1 MTFSPAGM
9 FSTMMPRSD
18 DAPGGSDR
26 GRSPSGGA
34 ELIAATGKGFSF
46 KRASVAVEAAGGM
59 ARVVL
64 EQEFEN
70 PNDSVLD
77 VIYRM
82 PLPDD
87 AAVAGYSFEIEGR
100 RIHGEIDT
108 KKQARARY
116 TEARAAGHTAGLL
129 ESQRS
134 NIFTQEIANIPPRK
148 SIVVRIKLEQKLIF
162 LPEGLWEFRFP
173 TVIGPRY
180 LGARE
185 EHAAEVGVTVASAPI
200 MARMLLDLRVS
211 DALPE
216 GESLSSSTHQLRVR
230 HATGGRSLEAG
241 FEEGAGARLDRDIV
255 VRWKVATRA
264 VGLSIVTGRP
274 EAKKAHSRSA
284 YGLLT
289 VTPPEPGAFAV
300 TPRDLMVLIDTSGS
314 MQGPNLAQ
322 AKQAVLSLLDTL
334 TEADRFELLEFSNSV
349 SRYELVPTFATASAK
364 KHAAH
369 WVKSLQAGGCTE
381 MYTALRDALSQIRP
395 GSQRQVLVLTDGY
408 IGNETEIV
416 QYLDVQRPK
425 GCRLHVIGI
434 GSAVN
439 RALTQPLARA
449 GRGLETL
456 LDDSVDV
463 VRQIQPLAR
472 RMALPILTDI
482 EITGDALIEHAPA
495 NLPDVFQGAPLLA
508 PVKLK
513 PEGGILHVKG
523 MTASG
528 TWTDTIEIPS
538 QSAGTGEPMAVTLY
552 AREAVQ
558 DLETRWAMSS
568 EQTTIDNE
576 IESIGLVFQI
586 VTRKTSFIAI
596 DSENTHERG
605 RYQHDDVPQELPSGM
620 RMQAPRAMGAPA
632 PMAMSY
638 EPVRSAPMS
647 PMRQSSMPRQSA
659 MPAPS
664 RPSAPGAVR
673 PAASMPS
680 PPPAAPRY
688 VPPAESPMMYSIP
701 YPAASDD
708 LSDDQADEEART
720 RVSSPQAKTP
730 VMGTAPVVQASV
742 SSPVMQPSVA
752 LPSTVMQPSVP
763 VLSPVIQPSV
773 LHQTLPDVP
782 KPAAGDLE
790 IEVKRLR
797 RAVLVLILFILFLAA
812 ALVYFMLRNTG

>member
-1 MTFSPAGM
+1 MTFSLAGM
-9 FSTMMPRSD
+9 FSNPMSSSH
-18 DAPGGSDR
+18 DAPGGARDT
-26 GRSPSGGA
+26 RSPSGGA
-34 ELIAATGKGFSF
+34 ELLAAVGKGFSF

-77 VIYRM
+77 VTYRM

-87 AAVAGYSFEIEGR
+87 AAVAAYSFEIEGR
-100 RIHGEIDT
+100 RIRGEIDT

-116 TEARAAGHTAGLL
+116 TEARASGHTAGLL

-148 SIVVRIKLEQKLIF
+148 SIVVRITLEQKLVF
-162 LPEGLWEFRFP
+162 LPEGFWEFRFP

-180 LGARE
+180 LGAKE
-185 EHAAEVGVTVASAPI
+185 EHAADVGITVASTPGS
-200 MARMLLDLRVS
+200 ARMLLDLRVS

-216 GESLSSSTHQLRVR
+216 GESLSSATHQLRVR

-289 VTPPEPGAFAV
+289 VTPPEPGEFAV

-314 MQGPNLAQ
+314 MEGSNLAQ

-349 SRYELVPTFATASAK
+349 SRYDIAPMFATEGAK

-369 WVKSLQAGGCTE
+369 WVKSLKAGGCTE
-381 MYTALRDALSQIRP
+381 MYTAIREALAQIRA
-395 GSQRQVLVLTDGY
+395 GAQRQVLVLTDGY

-456 LDDSVDV
+456 LDVGSDV
-463 VRQIQPLAR
+463 ERQIRPLAR

-508 PVKLK
+508 PVKLR
-513 PEGGILHVKG
+513 PEGGKLHVKG
-523 MTASG
+523 LTASG
-528 TWTDTIEIPS
+528 TWTDTIDVPS
-538 QSAGTGEPMAVTLY
+538 QSPGTGEPMAVTLY

-568 EQTTIDNE
+568 EQAIIDNE

-586 VTRKTSFIAI
+586 VTRKTSFIAV
-596 DSENTHERG
+596 DSEHSHERG
-605 RYQHDDVPQELPSGM
+605 RHQQDDVPQELPSGM
-620 RMQAPRAMGAPA
+620 HM
-632 PMAMSY
+632 
-638 EPVRSAPMS
+638 VRSAPAALSAPMPAMSYAPPQAGSVRRSSSVLMPRSVS
-647 PMRQSSMPRQSA
+647 PMPSAPR
-659 MPAPS
+659 PASGMLPA
-664 RPSAPGAVR
+664 PSAPG
-673 PAASMPS
+673 
-680 PPPAAPRY
+680 Y
-688 VPPAESPMMYSIP
+688 VPPARDEDEGLVQYSIP
-701 YPAASDD
+701 YTGASSSVLAD
-708 LSDDQADEEART
+708 DEEAQTQIESPRAST
-720 RVSSPQAKTP
+720 PKMGTPVAPQA
-730 VMGTAPVVQASV
+730 Q
-742 SSPVMQPSVA
+742 A
-752 LPSTVMQPSVP
+752 LPP
-763 VLSPVIQPSV
+763 VEQAPPPPVYQSA
-773 LHQTLPDVP
+773 LRTLPDAPVR
-782 KPAAGDLE
+782 KPAESALE

-797 RAVLVLILFILFLAA
+797 RAVLVLIVFILILAA